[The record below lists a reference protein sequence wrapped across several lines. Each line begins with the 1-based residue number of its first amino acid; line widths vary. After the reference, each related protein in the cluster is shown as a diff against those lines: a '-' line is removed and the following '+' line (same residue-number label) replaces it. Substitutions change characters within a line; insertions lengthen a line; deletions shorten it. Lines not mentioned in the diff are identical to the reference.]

1 MLNKTINHHI
11 MKNFKKILF
20 LGIIATMFT
29 GFWSCSDDES
39 TPADNSIT
47 GIASRANDLTILV
60 DALNRAGLTET
71 LRTGG
76 PFTVF
81 APTNTAFQNLLTS
94 LGATSLND
102 VPVPVLKE
110 ILLNHVVSGSVLSN
124 QLTTG
129 YIKTEATAAAATSST
144 NKMSMYVNVSSG
156 VRLNGVASVSTA
168 NVLASNG
175 VIHVVDAVITLP
187 TVVTFAAADPN
198 FSTLVSALTDLTP
211 NTPFEVILGR
221 TEGGNADGINPPF
234 TVFAPT
240 NAAFTALDTELQ
252 PTGIAGLTE
261 STLTNVLLY
270 HVASGNVL
278 SSALTPNGNTTV
290 NTLLTG
296 NSFTITLP
304 GTGQNI
310 ANVTDGANRASGIAA
325 VDVQANN
332 GVIHVLNRV
341 LLP

>member
-1 MLNKTINHHI
+1 
-11 MKNFKKILF
+11 MKNLKNLLFVGIFTIL
-20 LGIIATMFT
+20 LT
-29 GFWSCSDDES
+29 GFWSCSDSEEV
-39 TPADNSIT
+39 PVDNSIT
-47 GIASRANDLTILV
+47 GIAVRTNNLSILV

-81 APTNTAFQNLLTS
+81 APTNTAFQNLLTN
-94 LGATSLND
+94 LGANSIND
-102 VPVPVLKE
+102 VPVPLLKE
-110 ILLNHVVSGSVLSN
+110 ILLNHVVNGSVTSS

-129 YIKTEATAAAATSST
+129 YIKTLSTPVASPTSKMSLFVNTAA
-144 NKMSMYVNVSSG
+144 G
-156 VRLNGVASVSTA
+156 VRLNGVASVSTP
-168 NVLASNG
+168 NILASNG

-187 TVVTFAAADPN
+187 TVVTFAVADPN
-198 FSTLVSALTDLTP
+198 FSTLVSALTTLTP
-211 NTPFEVILGR
+211 STDFVTVLS
-221 TEGGNADGINPPF
+221 GNGPF

-240 NAAFTALDTELQ
+240 NAAFTALNTELA
-252 PTGIAGLTE
+252 PSGGIAGLPE
-261 STLTNVLLY
+261 ATLANVLRY

-290 NTLLTG
+290 NPILPSS
-296 NSFTITLP
+296 SFTITLP
-304 GTGQNI
+304 GTGGNI
-310 ANVTDGANRASGIAA
+310 ANVTDSADRASGIVA